1 MPPFGLSTVA
11 IKAIGIGLAVLALM
25 GAFAWFV
32 HSEREIGAQQVRSE
46 VAAAT
51 AAQKAADEA
60 ETQRR
65 VTAQQEVVR
74 DAQLQASAA
83 RADAARADGARD
95 ALRVQL
101 AGFVAAN
108 RRPADPA
115 SAAGGA
121 PASDALDVLADMF
134 SRADQRAGELAKI
147 ADERG
152 AAGLACQRSYDALT
166 AGK

>member
-1 MPPFGLSTVA
+1 MPFGLSAVA
-11 IKAIGIGLAVLALM
+11 VKAIGIGLALLALL

-32 HSEREIGAQQVRSE
+32 HTEREIGAQQVRDE

-65 VTAQQEVVR
+65 VTAQQEVTR
-74 DAQLQASAA
+74 DAQLQASTA

-108 RRPADPA
+108 RRPPSTPA
-115 SAAGGA
+115 PSGSA
-121 PASDALDVLADMF
+121 PAADALDVLADVF
-134 SRADQRAGELAKI
+134 SRADQRAGELAKL
-147 ADERG
+147 ADDRG
-152 AAGLACQRSYDALT
+152 TAGLACQRSYDALT
-166 AGK
+166 QGK